1 MKRARTAVRL
11 SRPGK
16 VFVGLTLA
24 LGFAAVNS
32 GNNVLFLLVSM
43 MLALMVLSGMAAL
56 LNLKGVQVRIVPQQ
70 ILEAQRPGT
79 LLVTVDNHRPWPL
92 LMLELRLTTGQ
103 ALLPYLPA
111 HGQARLALPWRP
123 PLRGH
128 PPLPLLRV
136 GSAFPF
142 AFVWRGQ
149 DLDLTGTGPW
159 VAPAASASGTK
170 LQEEGRVEET
180 VGQPGGS
187 GDFLGV
193 RDRLPGEGL
202 SAVLWRRVD
211 WALRVQGEQRL
222 PARERERGGE
232 HLIILDWAAPAL
244 AGMEPERRL
253 QALRRGLDDAVAL
266 GQAWQ
271 LRMPGGRAT
280 GVGRVAYEAAL
291 LLLAQQ
297 TPLPVYAPA
306 AMSPAP
312 WWRFRRVS

>member
-1 MKRARTAVRL
+1 MKHARTAVRL

-43 MLALMVLSGMAAL
+43 MLALMVLSGMVAL

-70 ILEAQRPGT
+70 ILEAQRPGA
-79 LLVTVDNHRPWPL
+79 LLVAVDNHRPWPL
-92 LMLELRLTTGQ
+92 LMLELRLTEGQ
-103 ALLPYLPA
+103 TLLPYLPA
-111 HGQARLALPWRP
+111 HGQARLALPWQP

-149 DLDLTGTGPW
+149 DLDLTATGPW
-159 VAPAASASGTK
+159 VAPAASPAGIK

-180 VGQPGGS
+180 VGKPGGS

-211 WALRVQGEQRL
+211 WALRAQGEQRL

-232 HLIILDWAAPAL
+232 HLIIFDWEAPAL
-244 AGMEPERRL
+244 AEMEPERRL
-253 QALRRGLDDAVAL
+253 QVLRRGLDDAVAA

-271 LRMPGGRAT
+271 LRMPGGRAA

-297 TPLPVYAPA
+297 PPLPVYAPA
-306 AMSPAP
+306 AAPPAP
-312 WWRFRRVS
+312 WWRFRRAS

>member
-92 LMLELRLTTGQ
+92 LMLELRLAAGQ

-111 HGQARLALPWRP
+111 HGQARLALSWRP

-180 VGQPGGS
+180 VGQSGGS

-232 HLIILDWAAPAL
+232 HLIILDWAALAL

-306 AMSPAP
+306 ALSPAP